1 MEVTGPPDL
10 SSLFADPLSQ
20 AANAPPPS
28 QELGKDAFLKL
39 LVQQIKTQDPL
50 EPTDNGEF
58 IAQLASFSS
67 LEQMQSLNDNI
78 IGMALLQQSNA
89 LTDQLTQSSV
99 LIGQTVGYIDP
110 VTGQNLTG
118 IVASVKIEEG
128 LASLVI
134 GDKSVPLGSVT
145 DVLGKSPGD
154 ANQGEASESE

>member
-10 SSLFADPLSQ
+10 SSLFADPLGQ
-20 AANAPPPS
+20 GAAPPS

-67 LEQMQSLNDNI
+67 LEQMQTLNDNI
-78 IGMALLQQSNA
+78 IGMVLLQQSNA
-89 LTDQLTQSSV
+89 LTDQLTQSSI
-99 LIGQTVGYIDP
+99 LIGQSVSYIDP
-110 VTGQNLTG
+110 VTGQSLTG
-118 IVASVKIEEG
+118 TVNAAKIAEG

-134 GDKSVPLGSVT
+134 GDKTVPLGSIT
-145 DVLGKSPGD
+145 EVLGKSPD
-154 ANQGEASESE
+154 NADPGEASDTE